1 MWRVSYAVKAAIA
14 HTFYWLG
21 ILELW
26 RRVALRNRAVVLM
39 YHRVLSS
46 AERERTGSH
55 PGYVVGDQ
63 TFARQIEYLSKG
75 FTVLSE
81 QQFAQHLDDR
91 RPFPSSSCLIT
102 FDDGWIDNL
111 TNALPVLRRH
121 RLPAVIYLPVNFIGR
136 RRLFAREALTHLLWH
151 AVMLAR
157 RGDSRL
163 TSVRHVLEQ
172 HRLQHVLQITA
183 ANPMPLV
190 IEAVAQSHRRVQDSA
205 QLIAD
210 LEAAMEVTIDNCET
224 LDTFLNWDQVR
235 HMASSDITFG
245 GHGVE
250 HRLLGELPPSEAERE
265 IRDAMSAISTQ
276 VGPVI
281 SFSYPNGSLTP
292 AVRAMVQVAGYR
304 FALTTESGLVE
315 SSDDRFTIRRV
326 NIHED
331 MTRST
336 PMFLARILGLF

>member
-14 HTFYWLG
+14 HTLYWLG

-63 TFARQIEYLSKG
+63 TFNRQIEYIRKR

-81 QQFAQHLDDR
+81 QQFAKHLDNQ
-91 RPFPSSSCLIT
+91 RPFPNSSCLIT

-121 RLPAVIYLPVNFIGR
+121 GLPAIIYLPVNFIGR
-136 RRLFAREALTHLLWH
+136 RRLFAREALTHLLAN

-157 RGDSRL
+157 NDDARLARVRG
-163 TSVRHVLEQ
+163 VLDRN
-172 HRLQHVLQITA
+172 RLQHILDITA
-183 ANPMPLV
+183 ANPLPLV
-190 IEAVAQSHRRVQDSA
+190 IEAVAQSHWRAQDSA
-205 QLIAD
+205 QLIDD
-210 LEAAMEVTIDNCET
+210 LQDAMGVAVDHFDTP
-224 LDTFLNWDQVR
+224 DTFVSWDQVR
-235 HMASSDITFG
+235 EMAGSEITFG

-265 IRDAMSAISTQ
+265 IRDAMSAISSQ

-292 AVRAMVQVAGYR
+292 AVRDMVQAAGYQ
-304 FALTTESGLVE
+304 FAVTTESGLVE
-315 SSDDRFTIRRV
+315 SGDDRFTIRRV